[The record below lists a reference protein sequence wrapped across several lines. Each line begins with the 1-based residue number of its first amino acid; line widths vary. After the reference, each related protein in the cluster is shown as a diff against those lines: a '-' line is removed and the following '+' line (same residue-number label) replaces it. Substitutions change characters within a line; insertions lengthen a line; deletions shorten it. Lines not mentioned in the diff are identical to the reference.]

1 MVNRVHLEHTI
12 WPYKHRFLTRLV
24 GIIHDPRGA
33 GVPLKI
39 IGGVVRPGS
48 QTEILTLAISDEKN
62 VIFRTRFQIWPLKR
76 NYVIIT

>member
-39 IGGVVRPGS
+39 IGGVVRPRS
-48 QTEILTLAISDEKN
+48 QTEILTLFQTKKMSFFAP
-62 VIFRTRFQIWPLKR
+62 VFRSGL
-76 NYVIIT
+76 